1 LTAALGGLDTL
12 VFTGGIGE
20 HASTVRERICIG
32 LEFLGVRLAPD
43 RNAAQA
49 PIISG
54 DDGQVTVRVMPTDE
68 DLMIGRHTIRLMS
81 VRSKEGA

>member
-1 LTAALGGLDTL
+1 
-12 VFTGGIGE
+12 
-20 HASTVRERICIG
+20 VRERICIG

-54 DDGQVTVRVMPTDE
+54 DGQVTVRVMPTDE
-68 DLMIGRHTIRLMS
+68 DVMIARHTIRLMS
-81 VRSKEGA
+81 VRLKEGA